1 MDNQETTMNNDAFVT
16 GGEHGWIGK
25 PVVAYNIVFQ
35 DEEEL
40 KRFYAFIKLCR
51 KKYPKIRTIG
61 ERIDRFLQDEVLNKT
76 EDAV

>member
-35 DEEEL
+35 EEEEL
-40 KRFYAFIKLCR
+40 KRFY
-51 KKYPKIRTIG
+51 
-61 ERIDRFLQDEVLNKT
+61 VLSLIHI
-76 EDAV
+76 